1 LLALGHIRS
10 LTRNIIPEAKAKAV
24 IHIQLLMTMKQEMS
38 KLVSRGDILP
48 NCDHLG
54 FIPIQE
60 ARHIVLLRP
69 MASARQL
76 L

>member
-1 LLALGHIRS
+1 
-10 LTRNIIPEAKAKAV
+10 V